1 MGASVVNVK
10 GSVIS
15 VPSLS
20 VASMI
25 EMSRVVWEENRQD
38 IMRDLDDVGASEQ
51 TKLEALRQHREIKD
65 QPVNVIRWALTPP
78 GALAVIE
85 RAFGSMPEQLKD
97 ETTESVIKVAMAACG
112 IDWEEMTSTE
122 KRAEGK
128 AEGDREIS

>member
-1 MGASVVNVK
+1 MGTSVVSVK
-10 GSVIS
+10 GSVLS
-15 VPSLS
+15 VPALS
-20 VASMI
+20 VSSMI
-25 EMSRVVWEENRQD
+25 EMSRVVWEESRRD
-38 IMRDLDDVGASEQ
+38 IMRDLHDVDASEQ

-97 ETTESVIKVAMAACG
+97 EPAESVIRVAMAACG
-112 IDWEEMTSTE
+112 IDWDEMTTE

-128 AEGDREIS
+128 GEQSSETS